1 MFATDPG
8 SDGPGIKTK
17 VIQFADAAGSLLE
30 LFQDSTRRR
39 TPEPLDNGLQVLDH
53 SRFIADALRRDLQ
66 LPKTPE
72 AFEVPILYGNPNPTS
87 QFLNI
92 SQVGPISVTV
102 KQNIPS
108 SLAQL
113 DLDSSLEERRL
124 QFHYGNDAYQCMR
137 SQHTSWQIVDDERGR
152 QLKGEHSRLW
162 PWNSNPPMLSS
173 SSRCFASLSPSSR
186 LSRSSLAFS
195 KPSHPI
201 PFVLDRVKTYLSS
214 SAIRHRWV
222 LLETS

>member
-1 MFATDPG
+1 MFVTDPG

-30 LFQDSTRRR
+30 LFQDSSEFWNLRGMKLFKVRRR
-39 TPEPLDNGLQVLDH
+39 IPEPLDNGLRVLDH

-72 AFEVPILYGNPNPTS
+72 AFEVPVRADANSCLQQYHTDSRQILYGNPNPTS

-108 SLAQL
+108 SLA
-113 DLDSSLEERRL
+113 RL
-124 QFHYGNDAYQCMR
+124 GKPAILHCG
-137 SQHTSWQIVDDERGR
+137 
-152 QLKGEHSRLW
+152 SRPLT
-162 PWNSNPPMLSS
+162 L
-173 SSRCFASLSPSSR
+173 
-186 LSRSSLAFS
+186 
-195 KPSHPI
+195 
-201 PFVLDRVKTYLSS
+201 
-214 SAIRHRWV
+214 
-222 LLETS
+222 

>member
-1 MFATDPG
+1 MFASDPG
-8 SDGPGIKTK
+8 GDGPGIKTK

-30 LFQDSTRRR
+30 LFQDSSEFWNLRGMKLFKARRR
-39 TPEPLDNGLQVLDH
+39 TPEPLDNGLRVLDH

-72 AFEVPILYGNPNPTS
+72 AFEVPILYGNPDPTS

-108 SLAQL
+108 SLARL
-113 DLDSSLEERRL
+113 DLGSSLAERRL

-137 SQHTSWQIVDDERGR
+137 SQHTSWQIVE
-152 QLKGEHSRLW
+152 
-162 PWNSNPPMLSS
+162 
-173 SSRCFASLSPSSR
+173 
-186 LSRSSLAFS
+186 
-195 KPSHPI
+195 
-201 PFVLDRVKTYLSS
+201 
-214 SAIRHRWV
+214 
-222 LLETS
+222 

>member
-30 LFQDSTRRR
+30 LFQDS
-39 TPEPLDNGLQVLDH
+39 
-53 SRFIADALRRDLQ
+53 
-66 LPKTPE
+66 K

-108 SLAQL
+108 SLARL
-113 DLDSSLEERRL
+113 DLDSSLAERRL

-152 QLKGEHSRLW
+152 QLKGEHSRLL

-201 PFVLDRVKTYLSS
+201 PFVYSVHCPIKDRVKTYLSS